1 MVYHKLQHFISKYA
15 IPQAITYFVE
25 YWYITYASFVTHNVN
40 AYILINNEIKTLYKS
55 SLHLQVQNKNGL
67 IVRSFLTPW
76 YLICIFIACIK
87 YELREF
93 AFFMGVTI
101 VL

>member
-1 MVYHKLQHFISKYA
+1 MYLVLHIDVQFSLKSNAQMWYKLY
-15 IPQAITYFVE
+15 
-25 YWYITYASFVTHNVN
+25 NVN

-76 YLICIFIACIK
+76 HLICIFIACIK

-101 VL
+101 VLWSGVFKRW